1 MGSYEKLTNNQL
13 NRLKFVAQ
21 NKTGTS
27 LIITN
32 TNSEDEEMAQD
43 KKPK

>member
-1 MGSYEKLTNNQL
+1 MESYEKLTNNQL

-21 NKTGTS
+21 NKTGT

-32 TNSEDEEMAQD
+32 RNSEDEEMAQD